1 MDRVI
6 FTGRVSLAELG
17 EERPDEYARL
27 VREGG
32 IDAIRTDPPAEWLSR
47 LGTAAGTTAV
57 VIGLLIVGLILY
69 AVLS

>member
-17 EERPDEYARL
+17 ERPDEYARL

-32 IDAIRTDPPAEWLSR
+32 IDAIRTDPPAEWLWR
-47 LGTAAGTTAV
+47 LGTAVGTTAV
-57 VIGLLIVGLILY
+57 VTGLLIVGLILY
-69 AVLS
+69 AVLT